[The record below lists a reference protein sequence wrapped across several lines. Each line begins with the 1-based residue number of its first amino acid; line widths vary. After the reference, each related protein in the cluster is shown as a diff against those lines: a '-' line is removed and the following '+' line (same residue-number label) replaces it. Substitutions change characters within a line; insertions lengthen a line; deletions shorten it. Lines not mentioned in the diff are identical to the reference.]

1 MKKTTLGLVAASA
14 LLTTTAFSQITVSGY
29 NETSIFT
36 GDTEGTTNPT
46 IATNSIGNETVIRV
60 AGTGKLT
67 NGMSASFYGLLDSDQ
82 GVAAGQSVLGER
94 GFDINLTPDI
104 SVQYGYDRVMGSE
117 IARTLTP
124 FATNRIS
131 DVSASTATMDF
142 QDVSSGEH
150 SVGINVNNILGAG
163 SQLAVNW
170 SPNMDATNAQTNDG
184 LTNTA
189 SQSGYGAA
197 IKIAPVAGLT
207 IGAGY
212 TKADS
217 TVVLNQDLTAKTL
230 GFTYARA
237 PFAIGAQAVRMEG
250 QKASAAA
257 SANSEDDINIYS
269 GTYAISKELTLGLA
283 YATLDRTRTTKSTV
297 DAKVTTLS
305 LAYNLGPVVVSLDR
319 EQAENA
325 PLAATSNSVSGN
337 DTNLNKLKVRVAF

>member
-36 GDTEGTTNPT
+36 GDTEGVSNAT

-60 AGTGKLT
+60 DGTGKLT

-94 GFDINLTPDI
+94 GFSINLSPNV
-104 SVQYGYDRVMGSE
+104 SLQYGYDRVMGSE
-117 IARTLTP
+117 NARTLTP
-124 FATNRIS
+124 FATNRIT
-131 DVSASTATMDF
+131 DVSGTTASLDF
-142 QDVSSGEH
+142 QDVTSGEH
-150 SVGINVNNILGAG
+150 AVGINVINALGAG
-163 SQLAVNW
+163 SQIAIAW
-170 SPNMDATNAQTNDG
+170 APNMDATNAQSNDT
-184 LTNTA
+184 LTNTN

-197 IKIAPVAGLT
+197 IKFVPVAGLT

-217 TVVLNQDLTAKTL
+217 NLATNQDLTAKTL
-230 GFTYARA
+230 GFTFARA
-237 PFAIGAQAVRMEG
+237 PFAIGAQAIRMEG
-250 QKASAAA
+250 QKAAALA
-257 SANSEDDINIYS
+257 SANSEDDINLYS
-269 GTYAISKELTLGLA
+269 GTYAVTKELTLGLA
-283 YATLDRTRTTKSTV
+283 YSTMDRTRSTKSTV

-325 PLAATSNSVSGN
+325 PLASTSNNVSGN